1 MSYEEKIAEC
11 TRKIQLNPNDVNAYY
26 NRGFG
31 YNMLGQ
37 YERAIPDL
45 NKAIDKA
52 IQLIPNDES
61 LYKLYMERGIS
72 FHGSGK
78 YARAIEDFTTVI
90 QLNPNHSMA
99 YTWRGICN
107 LNLKNYSADALI
119 DFNTAI
125 QLDPSNSSAYT
136 GRGMFYENLSQYKIA
151 LGDYVIASQL
161 NPSDAMYERRDRM
174 YKKLEELGEFYL

>member
-11 TRKIQLNPNDVNAYY
+11 TRKIQLNPNDVNAYFH
-26 NRGFG
+26 RGSS

-72 FHGSGK
+72 FYGSGK
-78 YARAIEDFTTVI
+78 YARAIEDCTTVI
-90 QLNPNHSMA
+90 QLNPNYSLA

-107 LNLKNYSADALI
+107 LNLKNYSSDTII
-119 DFNTAI
+119 DLDTAI
-125 QLDPSNSSAYT
+125 RLDPNSSLAYT
-136 GRGMFYENLSQYKIA
+136 GRGRFYEELSQYKMALHDYMIA
-151 LGDYVIASQL
+151 CQL
-161 NPSDAMYERRDRM
+161 NPSDATYERRDRM